1 MPGWYW
7 AFVITYRIRSK
18 KSARIEPIEDIIDRL
33 TTIAY
38 VLFAYGNV
46 LRRRKNPCVGREE

>member
-18 KSARIEPIEDIIDRL
+18 KSARIEPIEDNIDPL

-38 VLFAYGNV
+38 LLSDYGNV
-46 LRRRKNPCVGREE
+46 LRRRKNPCVYGDE